1 MTATQAQSAQ
11 AIATFVSNFHHDL
24 TRWFSGADEGE
35 ATWNAL
41 VNAYPDNM
49 TLIYPSGAQLSGR
62 AFLEELASSKRNNG
76 DFVASATEIRV
87 LHAEKDLGVVA
98 YQELQQGAEASQRS
112 NLRSALALVRRGEQG
127 WHWDYIQETGMKS

>member
-41 VNAYPDNM
+41 VNACPDNM
-49 TLIYPSGAQLSGR
+49 TLIYPCGAQLSGR
-62 AFLEELASSKRNNG
+62 AFLEELASSKRHNG
-76 DFVASATEIRV
+76 DFVASASEISCGGPSPSSQAFEREVRPACAASPRV
-87 LHAEKDLGVVA
+87 SGRRLGG
-98 YQELQQGAEASQRS
+98 LSAS
-112 NLRSALALVRRGEQG
+112 
-127 WHWDYIQETGMKS
+127 